1 MKNSLIRFFAFLKSL
16 QVVFVAFIFQKFI
29 DFAQKPQGSL
39 IKLTVFAVCGLLI
52 FGIVGFI
59 YQYFYYKIIEEI
71 NLNLKSASANY
82 LVNNYADHN
91 EIDSSFMTNDLK
103 QIETN
108 SIEAELSIISDL
120 IQFLAAVISAFVSS
134 WIIALVFLIAS
145 FTPAVIQSVFGP
157 KIEKIL
163 KSGKNPIATTPT
175 PLLKLIP
182 EQKWLTSM
190 MFNFQW
196 LTG

>member
-1 MKNSLIRFFAFLKSL
+1 MIIKYSHPWKIALYVFFAFLKSL

-52 FGIVGFI
+52 FGIVGVI

-120 IQFLAAVISAFVSS
+120 IQFWQL
-134 WIIALVFLIAS
+134 
-145 FTPAVIQSVFGP
+145 
-157 KIEKIL
+157 
-163 KSGKNPIATTPT
+163 
-175 PLLKLIP
+175 
-182 EQKWLTSM
+182 
-190 MFNFQW
+190 
-196 LTG
+196 